1 MFTGIIETAA
11 RLTATRPAG
20 GGARLTIQTPKPLAR
35 VVLGESIAVNGAC
48 MTVTTHR
55 GRSFTVDV
63 SPESLRR
70 TTLGQLAVGAPLN
83 LERSLRVGDR
93 LGGHFVQGHVDGIGT
108 LAAITPDAEWALYR
122 FRAPREVAPFLVEK
136 GSIAV
141 NGVSLT
147 VFSCRGRDFTVAL
160 IPHTLQVTNLSALRL
175 GDPVNIEADIL
186 LKHVATLVRRRG
198 PRRSTG

>member
-11 RLTATRPAG
+11 RLTATRPKG
-20 GGARLTIQTPKPLAR
+20 GGARLTIQTPKPLSR

-55 GRSFTVDV
+55 GRTFTVDV

-70 TTLGQLAVGAPLN
+70 TTLGRLAVGAPLN

-108 LAAITPDAEWALYR
+108 LVSITPDAEWALYR

-147 VFSCRGRDFTVAL
+147 VFSCRGREFTVAL
-160 IPHTLQVTNLSALRL
+160 IPHTLQVTNLSALRI
-175 GDPVNIEADIL
+175 GDPVNVEADIL
-186 LKHVATLVRRRG
+186 LKHVATLVRRR
-198 PRRSTG
+198 PVARRR